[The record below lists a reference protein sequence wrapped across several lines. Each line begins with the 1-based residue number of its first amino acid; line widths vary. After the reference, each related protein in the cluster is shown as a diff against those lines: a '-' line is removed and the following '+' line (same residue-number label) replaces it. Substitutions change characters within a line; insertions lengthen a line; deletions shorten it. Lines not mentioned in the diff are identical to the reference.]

1 MDLGKRHNEERENN
15 PARLELLL
23 RLDENFRICLDPI
36 HMIPLQAGALLFL
49 SRYAE
54 AKLTDDATL
63 LGLGHPAVTVLVTA
77 LEHNGWMTKR
87 RIVRSTRA

>member
-15 PARLELLL
+15 PGRLELLL
-23 RLDENFRICLDPI
+23 RLEQNFTICLEPI
-36 HMIPLQAGALLFL
+36 HMILLQAGALLFL

-87 RIVRSTRA
+87 RMVRSTRA

>member
-23 RLDENFRICLDPI
+23 RLEQNFRICLEPI

-54 AKLTDDATL
+54 VKLTDDATL
-63 LGLGHPAVTVLVTA
+63 LASGHPAVTVLVTA
-77 LEHNGWMTKR
+77 LEHNSWVTKR
-87 RIVRSTRA
+87 RMVRSTRA

>member
-1 MDLGKRHNEERENN
+1 
-15 PARLELLL
+15 
-23 RLDENFRICLDPI
+23 
-36 HMIPLQAGALLFL
+36 MIPLQAGALLFL

-87 RIVRSTRA
+87 RMVRSTRARCLSLNRWGNVLVLQI